1 MDLTAELLK
10 RRIAGALPPKAPSV
24 ATANGRPTVPD
35 RLDEV
40 DVADLTAIADD
51 EQFLK
56 QAYRRIL
63 GRECDISGFVNYLEL
78 LRRHVPRRAIVSEL
92 MNSEE
97 ARKRGVRFTGAPH
110 GSFRPVG
117 EGLSSMRRLPGR
129 LAALGREL
137 VRRVLFTRF
146 DSIDHKLMFLLREVA
161 ARTDTIAAKT
171 DSSLWTLSEKLDQY
185 VAHLLQE
192 HRELKE
198 RFDGHVKEVL
208 ELQERTASLGRCFEG
223 LDKRFRAFEQEET
236 LQRRTLGEAS
246 DGLAAGLHALQST
259 VREASQQ
266 SSKTDGQMME
276 ALARV
281 DSAIAS
287 GAKANQALMEQI
299 HEQAQEAAAGI
310 ERRVGE
316 ALAHVDSAFAITAK
330 ANQGVMDQ
338 IDERAR
344 EAAAG
349 IARNVGELGAN
360 QAALAGELGSLG
372 GAVAAFREFTVD
384 ALAQISAKMR
394 PPVVAAGPD
403 VLVTELDGLI
413 VGAPGNEWRMS
424 AYHAF
429 RGPMEPGVS
438 KLFRTLIGPGSVV
451 VDVGANVGV
460 YTLLAAK
467 VLQGSGKIYSF
478 EPTPRTY
485 RILRE
490 NVQVNG
496 FLELGIV
503 DLHQMAVTDRTGA
516 ARLSTFSRDCGHNTL
531 FKDRQADGEIEVA
544 TTSLDEILCA
554 QERIDL
560 IKIDVEG
567 AEPLVFRGMKNLV
580 ERNPRVHIILEFAPV
595 HLRRAGF
602 DPCSVIAEFHA
613 AGFEIRRIDDVNGDL
628 RPVASAQLVQANSVN
643 VLLTR
648 I

>member
-1 MDLTAELLK
+1 MDLTADLLK

-40 DVADLTAIADD
+40 DVADLAAIADD

-63 GRECDISGFVNYLEL
+63 GRKCDISGFVNYLEL

-97 ARKRGVRFTGAPH
+97 ARKRGVRFTGVPY
-110 GSFRPVG
+110 GSFHPMG
-117 EGLSSMRRLPGR
+117 KGLSSMRLLPRR

-161 ARTDTIAAKT
+161 AQTDTIAAKT

-192 HRELKE
+192 QRELKE

-208 ELQERTASLGRCFEG
+208 ELQQGTASLGRCFEG
-223 LDKRFRAFEQEET
+223 LDKRFRALEQEET
-236 LQRRTLGEAS
+236 LQRRTLGEAT

-266 SSKTDGQMME
+266 SSTTDGQMME
-276 ALARV
+276 ALARL
-281 DSAIAS
+281 DSALAIA
-287 GAKANQALMEQI
+287 AKANQA
-299 HEQAQEAAAGI
+299 
-310 ERRVGE
+310 
-316 ALAHVDSAFAITAK
+316 
-330 ANQGVMDQ
+330 VMDQ
-338 IDERAR
+338 IHERAR

-349 IARNVGELGAN
+349 VVRNAGELGAK

-372 GAVAAFREFTVD
+372 GAVAAFREFTAD
-384 ALAQISAKMR
+384 SLAQISAKMR
-394 PPVVAAGPD
+394 PPVLAAGPD

-413 VGAPGNEWRMS
+413 VGVPGNEWRMS

-429 RGPMEPGVS
+429 RGQMEPGVS
-438 KLFRTLIGPGSVV
+438 KLFRTLIGPGAVV

-467 VLQGSGKIYSF
+467 VLQGCGKIFSF

-503 DLHQMAVTDRTGA
+503 ELHQMAVTDRTGA

-531 FKDRQADGEIEVA
+531 FRDSQADGEIEVA
-544 TTSLDEILCA
+544 TTSLDEILSA

-567 AEPLVFRGMKNLV
+567 AEPLVFRGMRNLV

-602 DPCSVIAEFHA
+602 DPSSVIAEFHA
-613 AGFEIRRIDDVNGDL
+613 SGFEIRRIDDANGDL
-628 RPVASAQLVQANSVN
+628 RPVASSQLVQANSVN